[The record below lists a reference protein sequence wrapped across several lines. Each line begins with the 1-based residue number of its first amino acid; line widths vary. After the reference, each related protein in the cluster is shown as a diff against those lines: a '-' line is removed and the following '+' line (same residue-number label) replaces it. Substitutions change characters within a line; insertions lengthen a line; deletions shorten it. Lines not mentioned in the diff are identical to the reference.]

1 MLMWQLKTIVFYK
14 LEVFVHGKPNVCG
27 KEAPTLLLKS
37 LTWANTLTY
46 FLEESLTNQKCFSVK
61 PEKKL

>member
-1 MLMWQLKTIVFYK
+1 MWQLKTIAFYK
-14 LEVFVHGKPNVCG
+14 LEVFVHGKPMCA
-27 KEAPTLLLKS
+27 APALLLKS

-46 FLEESLTNQKCFSVK
+46 FVKALLINQKCFSVK